1 MGKKGKSLEDMKK
14 SISLPAKEIVSD
26 DEKGKKFI
34 CDVCGHKFLA
44 PDIKWQGTP
53 YSQPMPCPRCGSRPD
68 FDNAPPFSYTGL
80 LVERG
85 KQKSECQG
93 KCRK

>member
-1 MGKKGKSLEDMKK
+1 MKK

-53 YSQPMPCPRCGSRPD
+53 YSQPMPCPRCGSCHTMPKSFFSFID
-68 FDNAPPFSYTGL
+68 KFIYKKIWEDNDN
-80 LVERG
+80 E
-85 KQKSECQG
+85 
-93 KCRK
+93 